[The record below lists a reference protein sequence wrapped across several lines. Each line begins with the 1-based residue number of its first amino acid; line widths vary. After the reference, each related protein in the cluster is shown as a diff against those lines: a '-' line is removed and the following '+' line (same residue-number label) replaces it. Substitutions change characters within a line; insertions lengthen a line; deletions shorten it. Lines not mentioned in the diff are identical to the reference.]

1 MYFDYVMII
10 SKNLYKTNITIIYK
24 KFFITMHTI
33 KDVKKQY
40 RILPSVLNFRVVNFL
55 HINEKNT
62 LPSPT
67 KYGCFMLIIIREN
80 KSLVHKTYFT

>member
-24 KFFITMHTI
+24 KIFITMHTI
-33 KDVKKQY
+33 KDVKKQHT
-40 RILPSVLNFRVVNFL
+40 ILPSVLNFRVVNFL

-62 LPSPT
+62 HPPPP
-67 KYGCFMLIIIREN
+67 KYRCFMLIIIREN
-80 KSLVHKTYFT
+80 KSPVHKTYFT